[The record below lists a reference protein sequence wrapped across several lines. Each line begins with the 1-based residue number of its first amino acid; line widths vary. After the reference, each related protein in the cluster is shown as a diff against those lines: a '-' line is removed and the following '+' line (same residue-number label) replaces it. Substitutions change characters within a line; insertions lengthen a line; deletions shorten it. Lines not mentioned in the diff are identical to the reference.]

1 MGTYAESLLTADE
14 RIVMRQRQHWLAL
27 ILDSWLAI
35 VLWGATIVLL
45 IIQVMLPEEIDIA
58 GLATLSF
65 AGGSIL
71 GESGRLLTLLTLL
84 GGVIVVAVRW
94 WWWQTQEFLVTNRR
108 LILAWGVVSK
118 SSSDSSLEKIN
129 DLQLDVS
136 LMGRLLDYGSLKVMT
151 AAPLQGAEYLDRLAH
166 AKEFKK
172 TLMSAKHAL
181 LTGLA
186 GEDHLPSRSRAAAA
200 VPSTPRPAS
209 LAATPGDAL
218 TATGQDVGDAAE
230 PLRAH
235 TPEEVAAVVAQLAT
249 LRDQG
254 HISEAEYDAKKQELL
269 ARL

>member
-45 IIQVMLPEEIDIA
+45 IIQVLLPEEISIG

-94 WWWQTQEFLVTNRR
+94 WWWQTQEFLVTTRR

-186 GEDHLPSRSRAAAA
+186 GEDHLPSRSRAASAA
-200 VPSTPRPAS
+200 PSPAGAASVTTRPADAP
-209 LAATPGDAL
+209 AATGADAS
-218 TATGQDVGDAAE
+218 GAAQ
-230 PLRAH
+230 PPSAQ
-235 TPEEVAAVVAQLAT
+235 TPDEVAAVVAQLAT

-254 HISEAEYDAKKQELL
+254 HISEAEYEAKKQELL

>member
-14 RIVMRQRQHWLAL
+14 RVVMRQRQHWLAL

-45 IIQVMLPEEIDIA
+45 VIQLVLPEEIDIF

-65 AGGSIL
+65 AGGSVF

-84 GGVIVVAVRW
+84 GGVIVVAIRW

-108 LILAWGVVSK
+108 LILAWGVVNK

-151 AAPLQGAEYLDRLAH
+151 AAPMQGAEYLDRLAH
-166 AKEFKK
+166 AKDFKK
-172 TLMSAKHAL
+172 TLMTAKHAL
-181 LTGLA
+181 QTGLD
-186 GEDHLPSRSRAAAA
+186 GEDHLPSRSRGATSPPPVTGSAPAAG
-200 VPSTPRPAS
+200 PTD
-209 LAATPGDAL
+209 AT
-218 TATGQDVGDAAE
+218 TATGPDAGPAAE
-230 PLRAH
+230 PLRAR
-235 TPEEVAAVVAQLAT
+235 TPEEVAAAVAQLAT

-254 HISEAEYDAKKQELL
+254 HISAAEYEAKKQELL